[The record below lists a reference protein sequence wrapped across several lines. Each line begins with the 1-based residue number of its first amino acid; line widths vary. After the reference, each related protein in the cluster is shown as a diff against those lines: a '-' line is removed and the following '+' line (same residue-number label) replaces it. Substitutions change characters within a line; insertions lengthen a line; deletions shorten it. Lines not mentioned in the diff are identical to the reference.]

1 MAAAGPRAMA
11 RSDDVLSGIH
21 ARRRCGRTDATA
33 AGSSR
38 SRKPRC
44 GWPRPRWRTATPPCP
59 SSVANSDHPRDALPV
74 RRAAG
79 PVARAR
85 REGPRPLNR
94 SALDRDAARKCPKRP
109 FTTHADRL
117 RSRLKGGRLP
127 VAGPVA
133 RRAAGRGRRR
143 RPRLRRLFA
152 SGVRDGARQLPARA
166 PDGRRDRRLEARPPR
181 PQPHPPGQHRA
192 GPVDP
197 RRGPTGAH
205 RTRCADRHHHRCR
218 PRRWPSSSGADPRT
232 HPGRTHGRAVAGVS
246 TGNVTKVKQLLSTVI
261 QETRARLLW
270 GEVSIHRAWQW
281 RTLTAK
287 AQRDALWEH
296 LHRGAIKTTIA
307 RLVRAHVD
315 ARAPVRPADV
325 AATVIG
331 GLARL
336 DADDITVAVVD
347 VPGRAVVV
355 TRACYDEL
363 REKHTR

>member
-1 MAAAGPRAMA
+1 MTVDGQRGSDGGRLVDRPTATLRPHPTYQALCGPIAATRVRRVAQQPGPIREPLLTT
-11 RSDDVLSGIH
+11 SEGTILDGH
-21 ARRRCGRTDATA
+21 AR
-33 AGSSR
+33 
-38 SRKPRC
+38 
-44 GWPRPRWRTATPPCP
+44 WQ
-59 SSVANSDHPRDALPV
+59 V
-74 RRAAG
+74 
-79 PVARAR
+79 
-85 REGPRPLNR
+85 
-94 SALDRDAARKCPKRP
+94 ALDRQQPSLPCIEYDVTKDEALQIVIQHHRASEGLNDFCRIVMALDLEPSYRE
-109 FTTHADRL
+109 
-117 RSRLKGGRLP
+117 RS
-127 VAGPVA
+127 
-133 RRAAGRGRRR
+133 R
-143 RPRLRRLFA
+143 RPRPA
-152 SGVRDGARQLPARA
+152 VGARKLPSNLTNAEHRDVRKAIAR
-166 PDGRRDRRLEARPPR
+166 
-181 PQPHPPGQHRA
+181 
-192 GPVDP
+192 
-197 RRGPTGAH
+197 
-205 RTRCADRHHHRCR
+205 
-218 PRRWPSSSGADPRT
+218 
-232 HPGRTHGRAVAGVS
+232 VAGVS

-325 AATVIG
+325 AATVLG